1 MAAEEK
7 AARESVEP
15 GAGRGQGSALG
26 ALVSVVVPVFND
38 FDRLASLLRALEVQ
52 TWPRAALEVLV
63 VDNGSSGDIRP
74 VLAPF
79 EFVRLLVEPKP
90 GSYAARNR
98 ALREV
103 RGDVLAFTDVDCLP
117 HPEWLEQGVEAL
129 RRAGPSSIAGGRV
142 EVVPEDAARETWA
155 EEFEIALGFPQRLY
169 IEQKHYCATANL
181 FTTPDVFARVGP
193 FNDTLKSGGDQEWG
207 RRAHAAGVRFV
218 YAEGALIRHPA
229 RRTLGELLRK
239 RARLV
244 GGHLDIARS
253 RDPEWLAFSKVL
265 FKACLPPVVR
275 VARAHRAGNGSWRRD
290 ARLFAVGS
298 LLQAWSVREL
308 MRLRF
313 GGAAKR

>member
-1 MAAEEK
+1 MAAAK
-7 AARESVEP
+7 QDGVEP
-15 GAGRGQGSALG
+15 GQGAALG

-38 FDRLASLLRALEVQ
+38 FDRLRACLQALEAQ
-52 TWPRAALEVLV
+52 TWPLAALEVLV
-63 VDNGSSGDIRP
+63 VDNGSAGDIRP
-74 VLAPF
+74 VVAPYG
-79 EFVRLLVEPKP
+79 FVRLLVEPRP
-90 GSYAARNR
+90 GSYSARNR
-98 ALREV
+98 ALGEV

-117 HPEWLEQGVEAL
+117 DRRWLEQGVEAL
-129 RRAGPSSIAGGRV
+129 RRAGPMSIVGGRV
-142 EVVPEDAARETWA
+142 EVFAEDAQRETWA
-155 EEFEIALGFPQRLY
+155 EEFEIALGFSQQLY
-169 IEQKHYCATANL
+169 IETKHYCATANL
-181 FTTPDVFARVGP
+181 FTTPQVFARVGP

-253 RDPEWLAFSKVL
+253 QHPEWLAFSRVL
-265 FKACLPPVVR
+265 LKACLPPVMR
-275 VARAHRAGNGSWRRD
+275 VVRAHRAGDGSWSRD
-290 ARLFAVGS
+290 ARLFAVGT

-308 MRLRF
+308 VRLRL